1 MIMIEYLLC
10 AGHWVSGT
18 WYPINLS
25 VLLHGKQDIT
35 LFAFRNQISLFVN
48 FFPLNHLE
56 LWLLIFKEKL

>member
-18 WYPINLS
+18 WYPVNLS

-35 LFAFRNQISLFVN
+35 LFAFRNHISLFVK
-48 FFPLNHLE
+48 FLSSESLGA
-56 LWLLIFKEKL
+56 LALDI